1 LAPRKSR
8 HNIVAD
14 CDSDCAA
21 VYTHYVGTNIDFRR
35 AVSLAERGPMAG
47 YDTSFAHALACIRAG
62 QMAVVALG
70 SAQHRC
76 EGELVMAAEKVSPEH
91 VAFMV
96 RWARGIVSVA
106 LDEERMRKF
115 AIPLLPAKGSDPYAD
130 IIGASVEARNGV
142 TTGISAADRA
152 RTIQTLA
159 AETSGLQDLIM
170 PGHVPPLL
178 ALTGGVMAKSG
189 RAEAALDLVKL
200 AGMRPCAALCAILG
214 PDGEAARGQEL
225 QIFAES
231 HGLPLVSVRDIIAY
245 RLTHEMLVQRVKQ
258 APFPTVAGELRA
270 IVYRNSVD
278 GREHLALIHGEVG
291 GGRPALVRLHSE
303 CLTGDVF
310 GSLRC
315 DCGAQLEQA
324 LAAILASRAG
334 VIIYLHQEG
343 RGIGLGNKLRAYA
356 LQDRGLDTVQANLEL
371 GFADDLRD
379 YGIGAQILRDLE
391 VGQVRLFTNNPRK
404 VAGLRSYG
412 INVVRVPLEA
422 EPRPHNIRYLR
433 AKKEKLGHLLSRLES
448 FDTR

>member
-1 LAPRKSR
+1 MRSCRVPFVETLAR
-8 HNIVAD
+8 
-14 CDSDCAA
+14 
-21 VYTHYVGTNIDFRR
+21 
-35 AVSLAERGPMAG
+35 
-47 YDTSFAHALACIRAG
+47 IRAG

-70 SAQHRC
+70 GAQPHG
-76 EGELVMAAEKVSPEH
+76 EGELVMAAEKVGPEH
-91 VAFMV
+91 VTFMV

-106 LDEERMRKF
+106 LAEQRMREL

-130 IIGASVEARNGV
+130 VVGASVEARHGV

-159 AETSGLQDLIM
+159 AEGSGPQDLTM

-178 ALTGGVMAKSG
+178 ALPGGVMAKGG
-189 RAEAALDLVKL
+189 RAEAAIDLVRL

-214 PDGEAARGQEL
+214 ADGEAARGQEL
-225 QIFAES
+225 EAFAES
-231 HGLPLVSVRDIIAY
+231 HGLPLVSASEIIAY
-245 RLTHEMLVQRVKQ
+245 RLTHEMLVQRAKQ
-258 APFPTVAGELRA
+258 APFPTPAGELRA
-270 IVYRNSVD
+270 IVYRNIVD
-278 GREHLALIHGEVG
+278 GREHLTLIHGEVG

-324 LAAILASRAG
+324 LAAILRSQAG

-356 LQDRGLDTVQANLEL
+356 LQERGLDTVQANLEL
-371 GFADDLRD
+371 GFAEDLRD

-391 VGQVRLFTNNPRK
+391 VGQVRLLTNNPRK
-404 VAGLRSYG
+404 IGGLRSYG
-412 INVVRVPLEA
+412 INVARVPLEA
-422 EPRPHNIRYLR
+422 EPRPHNIKYLR
-433 AKKEKLGHLLSRLES
+433 AKKEKLGHLLSRLEP
-448 FDTR
+448 FDSR